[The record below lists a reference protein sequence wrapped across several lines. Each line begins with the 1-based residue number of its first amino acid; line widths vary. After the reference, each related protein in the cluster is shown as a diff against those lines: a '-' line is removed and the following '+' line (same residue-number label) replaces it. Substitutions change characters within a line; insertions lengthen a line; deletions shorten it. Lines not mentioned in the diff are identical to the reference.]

1 MNIHAV
7 CPYFVCNHS
16 IIIKLIIIYFTCIS
30 MFWKKNNQSKNILIT
45 GLGGVGF
52 YLAKRLFHE
61 GYGITVIETDS
72 EFIGYADGHFDAQ
85 MIKGDAMN
93 LECWR
98 DANAE
103 NMDFLIA
110 VTDNDAVNM
119 LSSMIAERFG
129 IQRRIARVRSP
140 EFGGAD
146 SILSAKDLKIDLII
160 HPEELLAQEIVRLIK
175 RTAGNEIIDIG
186 QGQMQVMATRIQET
200 SPLAHK
206 KLKKISQMYKE
217 LPFRVVSVAR
227 GLNTIIPDGE
237 YELLPQDQVL
247 IMTDHEN
254 LTQLMQLMEIKQDL
268 RHRVMILGGGLV
280 GSRVAELLGK
290 KTVEVKLIEK
300 DEQRAEELS
309 YRLKNTEILHGD
321 GGDENI
327 LALAGLANMDT
338 FVTTTG
344 ENQIN
349 IMTCLLA
356 KHLMNKQDR
365 HKQGKTIAMVNKEEY
380 LVLAATAGTDIAL
393 NKKILAGNE
402 IMKFIRRGELLSVAH
417 IHGLDTEVVELVAA
431 PNSPI
436 TREPL
441 SKMSPLFYGKILIGG
456 VFRDGKWKTAVGDTH
471 IREDERVIAV
481 CTSLH
486 LKDIQGLFLV

>member
-1 MNIHAV
+1 
-7 CPYFVCNHS
+7 
-16 IIIKLIIIYFTCIS
+16 
-30 MFWKKNNQSKNILIT
+30 MFWKKNRQSKKVLII
-45 GLGGVGF
+45 GLGGIGF
-52 YLAKRLFHE
+52 YLAKRLLHE
-61 GYGITVIETDS
+61 GYTITVIESDS
-72 EFIGYADGHFDAQ
+72 GRIGHANGHFDAR

-93 LECWR
+93 VECWR
-98 DANAE
+98 EANAE

-119 LSSMIAERFG
+119 LSSMIADRFG
-129 IQRRIARVRSP
+129 IQRRIARVRSL

-146 SILSAKDLKIDLII
+146 SILNTEDFKIDLII
-160 HPEELLAQEIVRLIK
+160 HPEELVAQEIVRLIK
-175 RTAGNEIIDIG
+175 RTAGNEIIDID
-186 QGQMQVMATRIQET
+186 QGQMQVMATRIHET

-206 KLKKISQMYKE
+206 RLKEISQMYKT
-217 LPFRVVSVAR
+217 LAFRVVSVAR
-227 GLNTIIPDGE
+227 GINTIIPDGR
-237 YELLPQDQVL
+237 YEILPQDQVL
-247 IMTDHEN
+247 IMAGNKD
-254 LTQLMQLMEIKQDL
+254 LSQLMQLMEVKQHR

-290 KTVEVKLIEK
+290 TVEIKLIEK

-309 YRLKNTEILHGD
+309 YRLKHTEILHGN
-321 GGDENI
+321 GGDENV
-327 LALAGLANMDT
+327 LALAGLADMDT

-349 IMTCLLA
+349 IMSCLLA

-365 HKQGKTIAMVNKEEY
+365 HKQGKTMAMVNKEEY
-380 LVLAATAGTDIAL
+380 LVLASTIGTDIAL
-393 NKKILAGNE
+393 NKNILAGNE

-436 TREPL
+436 TRAPL
-441 SKMSPLFYGKILIGG
+441 SKLNSSFYGKILIGG
-456 VFRDGKWKTAVGDTH
+456 VFRDGKWETAVGDTH
-471 IREDERVIAV
+471 IREGERVIAV

-486 LKDIQGLFLV
+486 LKDIQELFLV